1 MEFKRFLTASSCN
14 KTTRTPKILFSGK
27 KNMIRWHFIQRLGN
41 QILYKPLSWDFIQ
54 PLTFYYNYF
63 RQKVGVNVLKQP
75 LSLNMS
81 LDKKIHSLSRFFRMC
96 ELEGKNLNFCK
107 QFMLIHNEQ
116 FIWIMSIWV
125 NVVFQ
130 DTVQL
135 SQQATIIISVEQLDS
150 MLLRI
155 CSVKDPRWHQNV
167 VRTKKCHT
175 SHSRV
180 CLWCSY
186 YILTYSVIYHC
197 YHPLQHRIYLLYT
210 IKRQNVANG
219 EVIYVTVLQQILSK
233 NQSNCMYNSAYQK
246 NHNFLNCRWF

>member
-1 MEFKRFLTASSCN
+1 
-14 KTTRTPKILFSGK
+14 
-27 KNMIRWHFIQRLGN
+27 
-41 QILYKPLSWDFIQ
+41 
-54 PLTFYYNYF
+54 
-63 RQKVGVNVLKQP
+63 
-75 LSLNMS
+75 
-81 LDKKIHSLSRFFRMC
+81 
-96 ELEGKNLNFCK
+96 
-107 QFMLIHNEQ
+107 MLIHNEQ

-175 SHSRV
+175 SHGQV

-197 YHPLQHRIYLLYT
+197 YHPLQHRIYLFYT
-210 IKRQNVANG
+210 IRRQNVANG
-219 EVIYVTVLQQILSK
+219 ERNAWQSCSCVLCFGVKSR
-233 NQSNCMYNSAYQK
+233 STGNS
-246 NHNFLNCRWF
+246 FLPTALLYTFTECKM

>member
-14 KTTRTPKILFSGK
+14 KTTRTPKILFSRK
-27 KNMIRWHFIQRLGN
+27 KNMIHWHFIQRLGN

-75 LSLNMS
+75 LSLKMS
-81 LDKKIHSLSRFFRMC
+81 LDKKIHSLSFN
-96 ELEGKNLNFCK
+96 KSN
-107 QFMLIHNEQ
+107 
-116 FIWIMSIWV
+116 
-125 NVVFQ
+125 
-130 DTVQL
+130 TVQL
-135 SQQATIIISVEQLDS
+135 SQQATIIISVKQLDS

-175 SHSRV
+175 SHSQV

-186 YILTYSVIYHC
+186 HILTYYMIYHC
-197 YHPLQHRIYLLYT
+197 YHPRQHRIYLFYT
-210 IKRQNVANG
+210 IKRQNVSNG
-219 EVIYVTVLQQILSK
+219 EAIYASVLQQILSK
-233 NQSNCMYNSAYQK
+233 NQSNCMTCIVQLMIKITISSTVDSLK
-246 NHNFLNCRWF
+246 TPIFH